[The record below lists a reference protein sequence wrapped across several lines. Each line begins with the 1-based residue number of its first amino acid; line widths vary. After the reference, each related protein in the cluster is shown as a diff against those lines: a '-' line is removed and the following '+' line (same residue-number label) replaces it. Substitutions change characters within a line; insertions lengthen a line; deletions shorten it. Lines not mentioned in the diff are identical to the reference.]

1 MIPSQVL
8 NDDEFKG
15 FLRKFM
21 NQNSP
26 EIFTQSTNFEDE
38 S

>member
-1 MIPSQVL
+1 MIPAQVL
-8 NDDEFKG
+8 NDDEFID

-26 EIFTQSTNFEDE
+26 EIFTQSTNFEEE